1 MSSAVSKKV
10 RTVLGDISAEACG
23 FTYSHEHLFAVPPSS
38 QKDRDLELSN
48 YEKSLNELKSFK
60 SAGGQT
66 LVEASTIDY
75 GRNPLAYKNMAL
87 ESGVNVVCTTG
98 FNKHIYYPS
107 WVAEKSIEEIAEIMI
122 RDIEVGID
130 GTDVKAGFLKTGSWY
145 NMIHPLEEKVTH
157 AIALAHKKTG
167 APIWVHTEVGTMGLE
182 MVEIFEKDGVHLEN
196 VAVGHLDRN
205 CDPFYLLSLAKK
217 GIYIQFDGPG
227 KVKYYPDSTRIEML
241 KILRDAGHL
250 DQILI
255 SGDMGRAS
263 YLKAYGGGPGFEFII
278 QKFIPRMLAEGFSQ
292 AEINKIFVDNPK
304 RWLARF

>member
-1 MSSAVSKKV
+1 MSSTVSKKV
-10 RTVLGDISAEACG
+10 RTVLGDITSDELG
-23 FTYSHEHLFAVPPSS
+23 FTYSHEHLFAVPPST
-38 QKDRDLELSN
+38 QKDRDLELSD
-48 YEKSLNELKSFK
+48 YDKSLEELISFK

-75 GRNPLAYKNMAL
+75 GRNALAYKNMAIA
-87 ESGVNVVCTTG
+87 SGVNVVCTTG
-98 FNKHIYYPS
+98 FNKQIYYPS
-107 WVAEKSIEEIAEIMI
+107 WVSEKSIEEIADIMI

-130 GTDVKAGFLKTGSWY
+130 GTDVKAGFLKTGSYY
-145 NMIHPLEEKVTH
+145 NLIHPLEEKVTH
-157 AIALAHKKTG
+157 AVALAYKKTG

-182 MVEIFEKDGVHLEN
+182 MVELLEKDGVPLSD
-196 VAVGHLDRN
+196 VAIGHLDRN
-205 CDPFYLLSLAKK
+205 CDPFYLLSIAKK
-217 GIYIQFDGPG
+217 GVYVQFDGPG

-278 QKFIPRMLAEGFSQ
+278 KKFIPRMLAEGFSEH
-292 AEINKIFVDNPK
+292 EIKTIFYDNPK